1 MNSRRMHLS
10 LSKCIYF
17 LYPSL
22 ILPKT
27 SHVHL
32 ETSSSRNVQARL
44 IGYSLCSL
52 SLMAKI
58 DFVVSSVYFE
68 GEGDDYRQ
76 EYLCIQKNVIECRL
90 STERVVDCLVYNA
103 TF

>member
-1 MNSRRMHLS
+1 
-10 LSKCIYF
+10 
-17 LYPSL
+17 
-22 ILPKT
+22 
-27 SHVHL
+27 
-32 ETSSSRNVQARL
+32 
-44 IGYSLCSL
+44 
-52 SLMAKI
+52 MAKI